1 LADAAHSFGA
11 TRNGKQSGLFAD
23 ITCFS
28 FHAVKNLTTAE
39 GGAVVWQNTFGMTD
53 DELYREFMLYSLH
66 GQSKDAFSKMQ
77 KGAWE
82 YDVVYLAYKN
92 NMTDILAALGLIQLK
107 RYDKLLKRRFEIID
121 LYEELLDKN
130 KIRVIKH
137 QGKNF
142 RSSGHLLLCNLFG
155 LDEEKRNEVILKL
168 ADKGIS
174 TNVHYKPLPM
184 FTAYKKIG
192 FDINDYPNAY
202 NKYSN
207 EITLPLYTLLNN
219 EDIEYVAA
227 KINEILN

>member
-1 LADAAHSFGA
+1 MEIRTKS
-11 TRNGKQSGLFAD
+11 TNISGL
-23 ITCFS
+23 
-28 FHAVKNLTTAE
+28 L
-39 GGAVVWQNTFGMTD
+39 
-53 DELYREFMLYSLH
+53 SL
-66 GQSKDAFSKMQ
+66 SPSSNIEIAFSLSPQ
-77 KGAWE
+77 S
-82 YDVVYLAYKN
+82 
-92 NMTDILAALGLIQLK
+92 
-107 RYDKLLKRRFEIID
+107 IID